1 MKNFLKT
8 KEGHE
13 LLEKVQENS
22 RVIVLLS
29 LNETKSSLENLK
41 KSNENKT
48 KRMVEYNQKVC

>member
-41 KSNENKT
+41 KSNKNKK
-48 KRMVEYNQKVC
+48 KRLVEYNPKVC

>member
-1 MKNFLKT
+1 MKNFLKS

-13 LLEKVQENS
+13 FLEKVQENHK
-22 RVIVLLS
+22 VIVLLS

-48 KRMVEYNQKVC
+48 KRLVDYKPKVR